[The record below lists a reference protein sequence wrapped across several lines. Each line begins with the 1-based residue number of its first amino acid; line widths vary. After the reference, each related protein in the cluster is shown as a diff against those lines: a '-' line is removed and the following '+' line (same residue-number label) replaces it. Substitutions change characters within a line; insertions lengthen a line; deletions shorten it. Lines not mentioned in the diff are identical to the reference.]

1 MGHVC
6 PAVWMA
12 YAGAMGFALSAAV
25 LACLV
30 IMQASRNASDLWLA
44 YWVAH
49 TEPPPNPATAWLLL
63 RIDR

>member
-1 MGHVC
+1 
-6 PAVWMA
+6 MA

-49 TEPPPNPATAWLLL
+49 TEPPPSANLATAWLLL